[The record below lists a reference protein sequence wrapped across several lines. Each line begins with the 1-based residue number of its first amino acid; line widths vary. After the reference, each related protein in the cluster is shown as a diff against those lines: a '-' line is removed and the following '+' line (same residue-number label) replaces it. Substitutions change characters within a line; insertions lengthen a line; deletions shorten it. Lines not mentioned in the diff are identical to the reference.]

1 MAVMTDYLCES
12 QHGQYLGRAFSN
24 MLWERQGIPMKKTS
38 IFKQLLLPMILI
50 VCVLAVCLTG
60 IIAAIFVKSYESQI
74 YGRSQDKSQLV
85 AGEIAMFLDGAY
97 GITEEL
103 SVNPSILTMETNVQ
117 TPILED
123 CVSRNSYLELLYI
136 QGTDGMQTGRSFGE
150 LADRSNRW
158 WFQQTVKE
166 QKPFISKSYY
176 SVNTGMPCASI
187 FFPMYRENTYIGI
200 FAVDLKLNYLQS
212 LIEEFSDTEHG
223 EYSFVIDGEGVVVA
237 HPDSAQI
244 EELYNYKQMTKT
256 VSSKDKAGQP
266 VVDAEGNIVTEEQK
280 ITISEDYQK
289 IIAEVM
295 AGNTGSGKITN
306 EGEDYI
312 VSYASIPLKGESDTW
327 SVITLYNEQS
337 AMAPVYR
344 MISVAAAVALFIIAA
359 AIVVTALL
367 ARRLTNP
374 IVSITELIRD
384 ASDGDFTVQAEE
396 GSKNEIGVLSKSFNK
411 MTGKISVILRK
422 NALIAGEVVESAEH
436 LKQIEKDMDKTSQ
449 AVREILV
456 GSEEQDAD
464 VKEVLRQEKIL
475 GAKFGQLQEK
485 SRFLLENAQDTI
497 VSSEK
502 GIEGVAKLQ
511 RQNEE
516 ASEEM
521 ADAYGK
527 IMALEGQ
534 SQKISGILN
543 TINDIASQTE
553 LLALNAS
560 VEAARAGEHGRGFS
574 VVAESIGRLAADSSA
589 ATDDIEKIIAELCGE
604 ISDVVA
610 DIESIRA
617 GADGQAQ
624 AAKQVQGIFTD
635 FRMLAER
642 TKESVGSMEEL
653 VENMHQCDHAVVCA
667 VERIQNISANTA
679 GLTEQVAGSIEEQVK
694 GITKVTVSIENLS
707 EVSKEM
713 KQEMKKFKV
722 S

>member
-1 MAVMTDYLCES
+1 
-12 QHGQYLGRAFSN
+12 
-24 MLWERQGIPMKKTS
+24 MKKTS

-50 VCVLAVCLTG
+50 VCVLALCLTG
-60 IIAAIFVKSYESQI
+60 IVVTIFVKSYESQI
-74 YGRSQDKSQLV
+74 YGRSQDKSKLV
-85 AGEIAMFLDGAY
+85 SGEIAMFLDGAY

-103 SVNPSILTMETNVQ
+103 SVNPSILTMEPKVQ

-123 CVSRNSYLELLYI
+123 CVKRNPYLELLYI
-136 QGTDGMQTGRSFGE
+136 QGTDGMQTGRSSGE

-158 WFQQTVKE
+158 WFQQTSAE

-187 FFPMYRENTYIGI
+187 FFPMYRKNTFIGI

-237 HPDSAQI
+237 HPESTQI
-244 EELYNYKQMTKT
+244 EELYNYKQMTRT

-266 VVDAEGNIVTEEQK
+266 VVDEQGNIVTEEQA

-295 AGNTGSGKITN
+295 AGTTGSGKITN
-306 EGEDYI
+306 QGEDYI

-327 SVITLYNEQS
+327 SVITLYKEKS
-337 AMAPVYR
+337 VMAPVYR
-344 MISVAAAVALFIIAA
+344 MIAVAAAVALFIIAA
-359 AIVVTALL
+359 AILVTALL

-374 IVSITELIRD
+374 IVSITELIQN
-384 ASDGDFTVQAEE
+384 ASDGDFTLQAEE
-396 GSKNEIGVLSKSFNK
+396 SSKNEIGVLSKSFNK
-411 MTGKISVILRK
+411 MTGKISVILKK
-422 NALIAGEVVESAEH
+422 NAMIAKEVVESAEH
-436 LKQIEKDMDKTSQ
+436 LKQIEHDMDKTSQ
-449 AVREILV
+449 AVREILG
-456 GSEEQDAD
+456 GSETQDAD
-464 VKEVLRQEKIL
+464 VKEVLMQENIL

-511 RQNEE
+511 KQNEE
-516 ASEEM
+516 ASQGM

-527 IMALEGQ
+527 IMALEEQ

-604 ISDVVA
+604 ISDVVSN
-610 DIESIRA
+610 IESIRA
-617 GADGQAQ
+617 GVDGQAQ
-624 AAKQVQGIFTD
+624 AAKQVQGTFVN

-642 TKESVGSMEEL
+642 TKESVSSMEEL
-653 VENMHQCDHAVVCA
+653 VENMHQCDRAVVSA
-667 VERIQNISANTA
+667 VERIQSISANTA
-679 GLTEQVAGSIEEQVK
+679 GLTEQVAESIEEQVK
-694 GITKVTVSIENLS
+694 GITKVAVCIENLS
-707 EVSKEM
+707 EVSQEM
-713 KQEMKKFKV
+713 KQEMTKFEV
-722 S
+722 

>member
-1 MAVMTDYLCES
+1 
-12 QHGQYLGRAFSN
+12 
-24 MLWERQGIPMKKTS
+24 MKKTG

-50 VCVLAVCLTG
+50 VCVLAICLTG
-60 IIAAIFVKSYESQI
+60 IIGTIFVKSYKNQI

-85 AGEIAMFLDGAY
+85 AGEIATFLDGAY

-103 SVNPSILTMETNVQ
+103 SVNPSILTMETNMQ
-117 TPILED
+117 TTILEE
-123 CVSRNSYLELLYI
+123 CVRRNPYLELLYI
-136 QGTDGMQTGRSFGE
+136 QGTDGMQTGRSSGE
-150 LADRSNRW
+150 LADRSGRW
-158 WFQQTVKE
+158 WFQQTVEE

-187 FFPMYRENTYIGI
+187 FFPMYQENTFIGI

-237 HPDSAQI
+237 HPDSTQI

-256 VSSKDKAGQP
+256 VSCKDKAGQP
-266 VVDAEGNIVTEEQK
+266 EVDGEGNIVTEEQT
-280 ITISEDYQK
+280 ITVSRDYQE

-295 AGNTGSGKITN
+295 SGNTGSGRITN
-306 EGEDYI
+306 EGEHYI

-327 SVITLYNEQS
+327 SVITLHREKS
-337 AMAPVYR
+337 AMAPVHR
-344 MISVAAAVALFIIAA
+344 MIAVAAAVALFMIAA
-359 AIVVTALL
+359 AILVTALL
-367 ARRLTNP
+367 ARRLTRP
-374 IVSITELIRD
+374 IVSITELIQN

-396 GSKNEIGVLSKSFNK
+396 SIENEIGVLSKNFNK
-411 MTGKISVILRK
+411 MTGKISVILKK
-422 NALIAGEVVESAEH
+422 NAVIAGEVVESAGH
-436 LKQIEKDMDKTSQ
+436 LKQIEKEMDHTGQ
-449 AVREILV
+449 AVREILN

-464 VKEVLRQEKIL
+464 VREVLTQERIL

-502 GIEGVAKLQ
+502 GIQGVTRLQ
-511 RQNEE
+511 QQNEE
-516 ASEEM
+516 ASRGM
-521 ADAYGK
+521 AEAYDR
-527 IMALEGQ
+527 IMALEEQ
-534 SQKISGILN
+534 SRKISGILN
-543 TINDIASQTE
+543 TINNIASQTE

-574 VVAESIGRLAADSSA
+574 VVAESIGKLASDSSA

-617 GADGQAQ
+617 GVDGQAQ
-624 AAKQVQGIFTD
+624 AAKQVQGTFSD

-642 TKESVGSMEEL
+642 TKESVSSMEEL
-653 VENMHQCDHAVVCA
+653 VENMHQCDRMVVCA
-667 VERIQNISANTA
+667 AERIQNISANTA
-679 GLTEQVAGSIEEQVK
+679 VLTEQVAESIAKQAK
-694 GITKVTVSIENLS
+694 GIAKVTAGIENLS
-707 EVSKEM
+707 EVSQEM
-713 KQEMKKFKV
+713 KQEMTKFRI
-722 S
+722 

>member
-1 MAVMTDYLCES
+1 
-12 QHGQYLGRAFSN
+12 
-24 MLWERQGIPMKKTS
+24 MKKTS

-50 VCVLAVCLTG
+50 VCVLALCLTG
-60 IIAAIFVKSYESQI
+60 IVVTIFVKSYESQI
-74 YGRSQDKSQLV
+74 YGRSQDKSKLV
-85 AGEIAMFLDGAY
+85 SGEIAMFLDGAY

-103 SVNPSILTMETNVQ
+103 SVNPSILTMEPKVQ

-123 CVSRNSYLELLYI
+123 CVKRNPYLELLYI
-136 QGTDGMQTGRSFGE
+136 QGTDGMQTGRSSGE

-158 WFQQTVKE
+158 WFQQTSAE

-187 FFPMYRENTYIGI
+187 FFPMYRKNTFIGI

-237 HPDSAQI
+237 HPDSTQI
-244 EELYNYKQMTKT
+244 EELYNYKQMTRT

-266 VVDAEGNIVTEEQK
+266 VVDEQGNIVTEEQA

-295 AGNTGSGKITN
+295 AGTTGSGKITN
-306 EGEDYI
+306 QGEDYI

-327 SVITLYNEQS
+327 SVITLYKEKS
-337 AMAPVYR
+337 VMAPVYR
-344 MISVAAAVALFIIAA
+344 MIAVAAAVALFIIAA
-359 AIVVTALL
+359 AILMTALL

-374 IVSITELIRD
+374 IVSITELIQN
-384 ASDGDFTVQAEE
+384 ASDGDFTLQAEE
-396 GSKNEIGVLSKSFNK
+396 SSKNEIGVLSKSFNK
-411 MTGKISVILRK
+411 MTGKISVILKK
-422 NALIAGEVVESAEH
+422 NAMIAKEVVESAEH
-436 LKQIEKDMDKTSQ
+436 LKQIEHDMDKTSQ
-449 AVREILV
+449 AVREILG
-456 GSEEQDAD
+456 GSETQDAD
-464 VKEVLRQEKIL
+464 VKEVLMQENIL

-511 RQNEE
+511 KQNEE
-516 ASEEM
+516 ASQGM

-527 IMALEGQ
+527 IMALEEQ

-604 ISDVVA
+604 ISDVVSN
-610 DIESIRA
+610 IESIRA
-617 GADGQAQ
+617 GVDGQAQ
-624 AAKQVQGIFTD
+624 AAKQVQGTFVN

-642 TKESVGSMEEL
+642 TKESVSSMEEL
-653 VENMHQCDHAVVCA
+653 VENMHQCDRTVVIA
-667 VERIQNISANTA
+667 VERIQSISANTA
-679 GLTEQVAGSIEEQVK
+679 GLTEQVAESIEEQVK
-694 GITKVTVSIENLS
+694 GITKVAVCIENLS
-707 EVSKEM
+707 EVSQEM
-713 KQEMKKFKV
+713 KQEMTKFEV
-722 S
+722 